1 MRTRWGGLLS
11 VTTAWTIFAAFGSIL
26 GACGGSPPPPSS
38 SAKPAAAP
46 DKPAAIAA
54 QPPKLAPLEP
64 LHASVPTHD
73 LLSSIRE
80 APLATNPVNSSLKTE
95 LASLPE
101 GGKGDVRENYRAVAP
116 ATVIIRTPTG
126 LGTGVIIN
134 HTGWILTNNHVIE
147 GGERED
153 FRIKVSVEMGKLDKS
168 GAMER
173 SNKLVTAYV
182 HKADP
187 VRDLAIIKLEGSY
200 KDLPF
205 IRPAPEDPAPGEP
218 VASLGHAGS
227 GLVWAIKDGEV
238 AAVGKLS
245 THLSQLVGLE
255 CGPGE
260 DSDKRLCERKKQM
273 MDGLKKVLDH
283 DKPLQ
288 VIQSTCPNWPGD
300 SGGPLVNRANALVG
314 LNSFGYGNQDNRST
328 FHVHISEIRT
338 FLAEIPTQPADI
350 VPDPWFDG
358 GEEATVEDANLDGHY
373 DVLRTEGRQGTARF
387 FDIDHN
393 SLSTVTGKP
402 DVSTLYGKR
411 SFDAEVIFLALN
423 NASYAWYDT
432 DNDGKFDV
440 MLFDEGSTGRMSRG
454 FRIQKN
460 GRLGR
465 DDSLGSGTPMIR
477 PDLMPKKD
485 DGDTLARLGTV
496 TLGSSMVAMGEPVE
510 QTLPDPLLGGGHDVE
525 LSDSDR
531 DGQMDTMAT
540 RSVYSRG
547 FVFDIDQL
555 SLGTVTKNDAARELL
570 ESKSV
575 DAEASIIAQGT
586 KLWVYYD
593 RNDDGVFDLVAFT
606 PRIGTGVAMEAYRI
620 DKSGA
625 KVPAP
630 EFIGRKIMR
639 PKLLEKAPNAAKLA
653 RFSLRTMPSSAI
665 AIDDALGSF
674 PDPLGDGG
682 VYFSYGDPSR
692 WSKDFGNKTGWDK
705 AILVS
710 AGLMASSLVVDI
722 DKDSKPGTQSASQA
736 ASSGKFKAEF
746 GFVHRDGVEWTY
758 YDTDQDGKYDLVF
771 FNAHP
776 SNGTVE
782 RAYRLDASGNVSI
795 DPSLEGGKMVRPSV
809 FTKKATAAQFK
820 KLAAELFQ
828 SRAIES

>member
-1 MRTRWGGLLS
+1 MHTTWGGSLGK
-11 VTTAWTIFAAFGSIL
+11 TAARLTLASLVPLL
-26 GACGGSPPPPSS
+26 GACGSAPTPPTN
-38 SAKPAAAP
+38 SAKPTTSP
-46 DKPAAIAA
+46 DKPLPAAEA
-54 QPPKLAPLEP
+54 PHLAPLEP
-64 LHASVPTHD
+64 VGATVATYS
-73 LLSSIRE
+73 LLESLRD
-80 APLATNPVNSSLKTE
+80 APLATNPIDSSIKGD

-116 ATVIIRTPTG
+116 ATVIIRTPGG

-147 GGERED
+147 GGEHED

-173 SNKLVTAYV
+173 SNKLITAWV

-200 KDLPF
+200 KDLPY
-205 IRPAPEDPAPGEP
+205 IRPAAEDPAPGEP

-255 CGPGE
+255 CGQGA
-260 DSDKRLCERKKQM
+260 DKDERLCQRKKQM
-273 MDGLKKVLDH
+273 FDGLKKVLDH

-314 LNSFGYGNQDNRST
+314 LNSFGYGNQENRST
-328 FHVHISEIRT
+328 FHVHISEIRA

-358 GEEATVEDANLDGHY
+358 GEDATIEDADLDGHY
-373 DVLRTEGRQGTARF
+373 DVLRTEGRAGMARF
-387 FDIDHN
+387 FDIDQN
-393 SLSTVTGKP
+393 SLATATGKP
-402 DVSTLYGKR
+402 DVAGLYGKR

-432 DNDGKFDV
+432 DDDGKFDV
-440 MLFDEGSTGRMSRG
+440 MLYDDGATGRMSRG
-454 FRIQKN
+454 FRIGKN

-465 DDSLGSGTPMIR
+465 DDSLGSGTAMIR
-477 PDLMPKKD
+477 PDLMPKKHD
-485 DGDTLARLGTV
+485 SDELARLGAA
-496 TLGSSMVAMGEPVE
+496 TLGTSMVAMGEGVE

-525 LSDSDR
+525 LSDFDR
-531 DGQMDTMAT
+531 DGRMDTVAT

-547 FVFDIDQL
+547 YVFDVDQL
-555 SLGTVTKNDAARELL
+555 SLGTVTKNDAAQALL
-570 ESKSV
+570 EAKSV
-575 DAEASIIAQGT
+575 DAEATMISQGQ

-606 PRIGTGVAMEAYRI
+606 PRLGTGVALEAYRM

-625 KVPAP
+625 KVPVP
-630 EFIGRKIMR
+630 ELVGRKIMR
-639 PKLLEKAPNAAKLA
+639 PKLLESAPNAAKLA
-653 RFSLRTMPSSAI
+653 RFALRALPSAAI
-665 AIDDALGSF
+665 AIDDGLGSF
-674 PDPLGDGG
+674 PDPLSDGG
-682 VYFSYGDPSR
+682 IYFSYGDPSR
-692 WSKDFGNKTGWDK
+692 WSKEFGNKTGWDK
-705 AILVS
+705 AIIVS

-722 DKDSKPGTQSASQA
+722 DKDSKPGNQSATQL

-746 GFVHRDGVEWTY
+746 GFMHRDGAEWTF
-758 YDTDQDGKYDLVF
+758 YDTDQDGKYDVVLF
-771 FNAHP
+771 TSHP
-776 SNGTVE
+776 SAGNAE
-782 RAYRLDASGNVSI
+782 RAYRINASGNVSM
-795 DPSLEGGKMVRPSV
+795 DPALEGGKMARYSL
-809 FTKKATAAQFK
+809 FTKKATGTQFK
-820 KLAAELFQ
+820 KLAQELFQ
-828 SRAIES
+828 SRAVEP